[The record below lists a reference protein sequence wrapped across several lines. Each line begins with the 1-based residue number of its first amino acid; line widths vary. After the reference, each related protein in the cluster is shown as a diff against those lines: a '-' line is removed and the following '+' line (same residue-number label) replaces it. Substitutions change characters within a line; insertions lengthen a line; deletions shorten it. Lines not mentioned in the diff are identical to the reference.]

1 LGIDLPE
8 RIEVHDLYVEEEAG
22 ASRKSF
28 GPENVIWQGTPGQIK
43 NIGYFL
49 ACLLTSWLIVP
60 IALAGWRWLSTRMLR
75 YELTSERLHVSG
87 GVLNRHT
94 DEVELYRI
102 KDYIVDEPFLLRVCG
117 RGNLMLPTSDRS
129 DSIVRLIAVRQPQ
142 DVCNLIRDAVERCRV
157 AKGTRE
163 IDESGAA

>member
-1 LGIDLPE
+1 
-8 RIEVHDLYVEEEAG
+8 VHDLYVEEGEVG
-22 ASRKSF
+22 VSRQSLGK
-28 GPENVIWQGTPGQIK
+28 EIVIWQGSPGQIK
-43 NIGYFL
+43 NVGYFL
-49 ACLLTSWLIVP
+49 VCLLTSWLIVP

-75 YELTSERLHVSG
+75 YELTSERLRISG

-117 RGNLMLPTSDRS
+117 RGNLAFPTSDRS
-129 DSIVRLIAVRQPQ
+129 NSVVRLIAVQQPQ
-142 DVCNLIRDAVERCRV
+142 QVCDLIRNAVEHCRA

-163 IDESGAA
+163 ID